1 MSLTTPQ
8 PLAVDLDKEAML
20 LNALT
25 EARKIADNATALSE
39 QGYKT
44 GGMTA
49 GLVSGIDRAL
59 GLYALA
65 APDEGYVLVPVEN
78 LEGILLDITQG
89 TPGYARRKLEKL
101 IPAAPTGGRS

>member
-1 MSLTTPQ
+1 MSDEQ
-8 PLAVDLDKEAML
+8 KALAIGLDREAIL

-49 GLVSGIDRAL
+49 GLSSGIDRAL
-59 GLYALA
+59 ALLALA
-65 APDEGYVLVPVEN
+65 APAEGYVLVPVER
-78 LEGILLDITQG
+78 LESILLDITQG
-89 TPGYARRKLEKL
+89 APLYARRKLEKL
-101 IPAAPTGGRS
+101 IPAAPTGKTAS